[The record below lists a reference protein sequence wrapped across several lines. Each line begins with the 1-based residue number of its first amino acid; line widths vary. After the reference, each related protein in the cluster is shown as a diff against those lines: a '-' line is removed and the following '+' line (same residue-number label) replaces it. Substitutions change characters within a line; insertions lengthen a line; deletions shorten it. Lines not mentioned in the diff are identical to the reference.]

1 MSDQDPKS
9 GNSPDIRAVEA
20 AAARWFVRLHDHP
33 VSRATEVEFDAWL
46 DQAAEHR
53 EAYMRCE
60 LALAMTRG
68 LTTEA
73 ELQADIDVVAE
84 IAARE
89 KAAQERSRRFGE
101 KRSIW
106 LSAAATV
113 LLMVATGAY
122 FFTHRVETQI
132 YQTQVGEQRRVV
144 LADHS
149 TVTLNTD
156 TVLAVTLSDQSRRIE
171 MQRGEA
177 FFSVAHDTSRP
188 FEVIAAG
195 GLVRAVGTEFGVE
208 MQRNEVTV
216 SVLEGAVVVLPKASD
231 PVAGVPHLTANEAV
245 SYRGGGA
252 IGAVETADVRRITA
266 WREGKLVFDQVPLAD
281 AIAEFNRYSPRKV
294 QVDSVTIGS
303 RPVSGVLQIGDMS
316 SLRFLLQ
323 ESLGL
328 QLVDRGDTL
337 LLQSAPSESP
347 H

>member
-1 MSDQDPKS
+1 MSDQDLKS
-9 GNSPDIRAVEA
+9 NSSPDIRAVEA

-33 VSRATEVEFDAWL
+33 LSRETETEFDAWL

-53 EAYMRCE
+53 ECYMRCE
-60 LALAMTRG
+60 LVMAMTRG
-68 LTTEA
+68 LATEA
-73 ELQADIDVVAE
+73 ELQADIDVVAA
-84 IAARE
+84 IAANE
-89 KAAQERSRRFGE
+89 AAAQERSRRFKE

-122 FFTHRVETQI
+122 FFTHHIETQI

-156 TVLAVTLSDQSRRIE
+156 TVLTVKLSDESRRIE

-195 GLVRAVGTEFGVE
+195 GLVRAVGTEFGVQ
-208 MQRNEVTV
+208 MKRNDVTV
-216 SVLEGAVVVLPKASD
+216 SVLEGVVVVLPKESD
-231 PVAGVPHLTANEAV
+231 PVTGVPHLTANMAV
-245 SYRGGGA
+245 SYRGGGG
-252 IGAVETADVRRITA
+252 IGAVQAADVRRITA
-266 WREGKLVFDQVPLAD
+266 WREGKLVFEQVPLAD
-281 AIAEFNRYSPRKV
+281 AIAEFNRYSARKV
-294 QVDSVTIGS
+294 QVGSVTIGS

-328 QLVDRGDTL
+328 RLIDQGDTL
-337 LLQSAPSESP
+337 LLQAAPPEQ
-347 H
+347 